1 MIDTRVVNT
10 RVPVR
15 RGHLTAVSLLGLLLA
30 LTGCSNNDDSGTTS
44 STTAVTA
51 TPSTGAA
58 TGAATGTATGTG
70 TSPGPSSSAA
80 SRIVIKNFTFNPA
93 KLTVKAGASVTVVNQ
108 DATAHTVTATGSGT
122 FNTGDIA
129 PGSTVTFTAPGSAG
143 TYPYICNIH
152 PFMKGALTVR

>member
-51 TPSTGAA
+51 TPS